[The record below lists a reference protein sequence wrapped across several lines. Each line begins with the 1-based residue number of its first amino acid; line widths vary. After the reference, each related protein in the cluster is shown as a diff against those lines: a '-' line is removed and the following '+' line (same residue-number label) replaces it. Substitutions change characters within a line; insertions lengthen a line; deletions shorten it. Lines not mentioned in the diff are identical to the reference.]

1 MSFSDWGLP
10 SVTVFNFTLTNITL
24 ILLDWVRLMM
34 SGKINKIV
42 ACAKLA
48 SLYIDGIAQRL
59 KKIKRNA
66 YG

>member
-1 MSFSDWGLP
+1 
-10 SVTVFNFTLTNITL
+10 
-24 ILLDWVRLMM
+24 MM

-48 SLYIDGIAQRL
+48 SIYIDGIAQRL